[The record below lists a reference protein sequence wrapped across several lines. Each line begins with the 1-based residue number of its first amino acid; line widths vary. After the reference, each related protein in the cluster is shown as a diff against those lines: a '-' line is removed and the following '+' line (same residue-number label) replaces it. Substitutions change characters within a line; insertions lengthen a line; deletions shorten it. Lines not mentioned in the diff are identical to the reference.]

1 MEDEILDS
9 SITERLHRWSGS
21 RNVEL
26 DDSVFFLVYDELRRR
41 ARSYLRKERNGHTLQ
56 TTALV
61 HEAYLKL
68 VEQKE
73 VTWESRNHFFA
84 IAATLMRRIL
94 VDHARH
100 KHRDKRGGKAA
111 DLSLDEALTV
121 AVGGVDIDLLALD
134 EALDRL
140 AVKEEYLARVV
151 ELRFFSGL
159 DVRQTAGVLGVSES
173 TVKRDWAMARAWL
186 RREMEG

>member
-21 RNVEL
+21 RDAEL

-41 ARSYLRKERNGHTLQ
+41 ASSYLRKELNGHTLQ

-159 DVRQTAGVLGVSES
+159 DVPQTAGVLGVSES

>member
-41 ARSYLRKERNGHTLQ
+41 ASSYLRKELNGHTLQ

>member
-21 RNVEL
+21 RDAEL

-41 ARSYLRKERNGHTLQ
+41 ASSYLRKELNGHTLQ

-121 AVGGVDIDLLALD
+121 GVGGVDIDLLALD

-159 DVRQTAGVLGVSES
+159 DVPQTAGVLGVSES

>member
-41 ARSYLRKERNGHTLQ
+41 ASSYLRKELNGHTLQ

-159 DVRQTAGVLGVSES
+159 DVPQTAGVLGVSES